1 MRTVL
6 FLATLTLAA
15 AAAPAQ
21 QPAPTPARPGAGE
34 QKPPAGEEAPPPEQ
48 KVGEAPTVPTGQ
60 TASEAAAAVPDTG
73 VIAKVNV
80 QGNRRVESDA
90 IRAAIPLK
98 AGDTFDRDKLK
109 AALLAVWR
117 MGYFNDVK
125 LDVSRAKPP
134 LTGYVLTVLV
144 SEKPAVRESSARSPP
159 CARSSW
165 RGTRS
170 CPRTT
175 SRTPSM

>member
-15 AAAPAQ
+15 AAVHAQ

-34 QKPPAGEEAPPPEQ
+34 QKPAAGEEAPPPDQ

-60 TASEAAAAVPDTG
+60 TATE
-73 VIAKVNV
+73 
-80 QGNRRVESDA
+80 
-90 IRAAIPLK
+90 
-98 AGDTFDRDKLK
+98 
-109 AALLAVWR
+109 AALLAFWR

-134 LTGYVLTVLV
+134 LTGYVLTVLD
-144 SEKPAVRESSARSPP
+144 SEKPAVRELKMEGNEELSKDDF
-159 CARSSW
+159 
-165 RGTRS
+165 
-170 CPRTT
+170 
-175 SRTPSM
+175 